1 VKLSLVFRRISSVLV
16 LAGVVFVTGFGRAD
30 AFLPE
35 PLAQLTHDARKLAAT
50 LAAPTALEVFDLS
63 TGYHTGVNSSASMP
77 AASTIKIPVM
87 VEVFSQ
93 LQSGK
98 FDLLKRVRLTAADKD
113 WGSGDLCEAPVGTTY
128 PISVLLDKMID
139 ISDNTATN
147 MLIRLVGRRTI
158 NRDMSY
164 LGLRHTRLTEDI
176 RTEDWGIRQGL
187 RTSPSDLV
195 RLLSMMA
202 RRELVDQWSSNEMI
216 SILEQDQFN
225 TLIPEPLPLDIP
237 IAHKTGSFS
246 DTLNDAGIVYA
257 DDGPYVIAVMTTS
270 LRSQDAGRR
279 FIHTISKLTY
289 ADERR
294 LAKWRQRSGLTFD
307 AFDRSA
313 PGPAGATSPDVFYW
327 GAGTT
332 SNR

>member
-1 VKLSLVFRRISSVLV
+1 VLA
-16 LAGVVFVTGFGRAD
+16 LAGVAFLSGFSRAD
-30 AFLPE
+30 AYLPE
-35 PLAQLTHDARKLAAT
+35 PLAQLTHDARKLAT
-50 LAAPTALEVFDLS
+50 GLAAPTALEVFDLS
-63 TGYHTGVNSSASMP
+63 TGYHVGFNSGASMP

-93 LQSGK
+93 LQAGK
-98 FDLLKRVRLTAADKD
+98 FDLQKRVRLNAADKD

-128 PISVLLDKMID
+128 SISVLLVKMID

-164 LGLRHTRLTEDI
+164 LGLRHTHLGEDI
-176 RTEDWGIRQGL
+176 RTEDWAIRQGL

-195 RLLSMMA
+195 RLLSLMA

-216 SILEQDQFN
+216 SILEQDQYN

-237 IAHKTGSFS
+237 IAHKTGSFF

-257 DDGPYVIAVMTTS
+257 DNGPYVIAVMTTA
-270 LRSQDAGRR
+270 LHSQDAGRR
-279 FIHTISKLTY
+279 FIHSISKLAYT
-289 ADERR
+289 DERR
-294 LAKWRQRSGLTFD
+294 LAEWRQRSGLTFE
-307 AFDRSA
+307 AFDLSA
-313 PGPAGATSPDVFYW
+313 PGVENAAGPTSPDLGYW
-327 GAGTT
+327 GAGNG
-332 SNR
+332 SRR

>member
-1 VKLSLVFRRISSVLV
+1 MKLRRMVRRISSVLV
-16 LAGVVFVTGFGRAD
+16 LAGVVFVTCLGRAN
-30 AFLPE
+30 AFLPA

-63 TGYHTGVNSSASMP
+63 TGYHTGVNSGASMP

-98 FDLLKRVRLTAADKD
+98 FDLQKRVLLTAADKD
-113 WGSGDLCEAPVGTTY
+113 WGSGDLCEAPAGTTY

-164 LGLRHTRLTEDI
+164 LGLRHTKLTEDI
-176 RTEDWGIRQGL
+176 RTGDWGIRQGL
-187 RTSPSDLV
+187 RTSAADLV

-216 SILEQDQFN
+216 SILEQDQYN

-294 LAKWRQRSGLTFD
+294 LAKWRQRSGLNFD
-307 AFDRSA
+307 AIDAGA